1 MNAAEIETA
10 KREAEAARR
19 RFDSTSAT
27 LQQRLHPKSLATEAW
42 GGVKEKS
49 SDLAE
54 GALGAVKQRP
64 GAVSLALGAAVLFLA
79 RKPLRRAVGHAFGR
93 DQDSEDDDGRIVTRI
108 DTISENYHAEAP
120 SMDLPPVRGA
130 KNDGHEDGN
139 DGDGKRR
146 RRRPRKAA
154 EPRRG
159 SV

>member
-10 KREAEAARR
+10 KREADAARR
-19 RFDSTSAT
+19 RFDSTSAA

-42 GGVKEKS
+42 DGVKEMS

-93 DQDSEDDDGRIVTRI
+93 EEDQEDDGRIVTRI

-130 KNDGHEDGN
+130 KDDGHQDGN
-139 DGDGKRR
+139 DGNGNRKRR
-146 RRRPRKAA
+146 QSRKAA
-154 EPRRG
+154 QPRRR
-159 SV
+159 SL